1 LSPTRVARLRRRL
14 GTPASFGALCAGVG
28 LATLAL
34 GVVIAFGIRE
44 EQRAAAR
51 ARAIAEIQPPPVVV
65 PIEPIRLEGVTVKA
79 AAKGWNKKMHR
90 PLATGEPVPVL
101 VTAYCLSGTTRR
113 GRYVRPGIVAADPHL
128 FPLSRYI
135 ELYAGTKYLG
145 RFLVDDT
152 GSRIRGA
159 HIDMWVPTC
168 REAILFGRQRGT
180 AMLLPRRSLEVVQA
194 GNAIGSK
201 P

>member
-1 LSPTRVARLRRRL
+1 VSPVARLRRRL
-14 GTPASFGALCAGVG
+14 GTPASLGALCAGIG

-51 ARAIAEIQPPPVVV
+51 ARAIAELHAPPVV
-65 PIEPIRLEGVTVKA
+65 PRMEPIRLDGVVVQA
-79 AAKGWNKKMHR
+79 AARDWSRKMHR
-90 PLATGEPVPVL
+90 PLVSGEPVPVL

-168 REAILFGRQRGT
+168 REAVIFGRQRGT
-180 AMLLPRRSLEVVQA
+180 AMLVPRPEVQVVQA
-194 GNAIGSK
+194 GSSSSHL